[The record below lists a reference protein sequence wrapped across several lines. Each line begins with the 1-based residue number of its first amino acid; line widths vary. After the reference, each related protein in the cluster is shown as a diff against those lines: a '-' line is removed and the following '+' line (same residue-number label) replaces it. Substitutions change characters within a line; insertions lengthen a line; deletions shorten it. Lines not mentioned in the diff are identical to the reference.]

1 MLVGSMIRPRIDRL
15 IVTGSHWMRRGTGQG
30 RRLSDAEVDS
40 RRRRASFGVR
50 VLAPQHPAS
59 VTSALNVPI
68 WNEPGPSPVGRSVM
82 TAALRVTWLLR
93 NPGGQVAPEEVEG
106 DIVRVSDGITTIYL
120 TPRESAGAS
129 TSRGSARRE
138 QCLKPGGY

>member
-1 MLVGSMIRPRIDRL
+1 
-15 IVTGSHWMRRGTGQG
+15 
-30 RRLSDAEVDS
+30 
-40 RRRRASFGVR
+40 
-50 VLAPQHPAS
+50 
-59 VTSALNVPI
+59 
-68 WNEPGPSPVGRSVM
+68 M

-138 QCLKPGGY
+138 QGLKPGGY